1 MCCHVDMWIQMC
13 FQGFIVASPQ
23 LTNNSEIIASLGTQY
38 PPGTSFT
45 IVPGKSECNT
55 ALIRNSIWLSL
66 QWILKRSRFNVFLQ
80 VSVFCLSAGQQQL
93 FQRVTP
99 GTVLPGVVHR
109 PQVQQISNNI
119 VTLSNVQSPAVY
131 SAKSN
136 QLQNNR
142 SNTQTLQTI
151 TLPVKASSNNRG
163 TCFICEV

>member
-1 MCCHVDMWIQMC
+1 MCYHVDLWIQIY
-13 FQGFIVASPQ
+13 FQGFIVTSPQ

-38 PPGTSFT
+38 LPGTSFT
-45 IVPGKSECNT
+45 IVPGKSEYNV
-55 ALIRNSIWLSL
+55 ALTKNSTVYFKQKL
-66 QWILKRSRFNVFLQ
+66 FLLFLR

-93 FQRVTP
+93 FQRVSP

-136 QLQNNR
+136 PLQINR

-151 TLPVKASSNNRG
+151 TVPVKANSNNRG
-163 TCFICEV
+163 TCLNFL